1 MSPIKK
7 DLTILQGRT
16 FSYPLKWEI
25 EPIVYKP
32 ITGITQSAP
41 CVVTA
46 VGHGLPDG
54 WRAAIVSVKGM
65 TQINASNP
73 PKDSEYVVTKV
84 LTADTIELN
93 TVNASEYKTYTS
105 GGYVQ
110 YNTPQDLAGYVA
122 RMSIKDKISPTTAM
136 LWMASTV
143 YPTGYT
149 IITSTGTILEA
160 TTGGTSDVVE
170 PTAAG
175 VDGTV
180 TWGAVS
186 SFAGSRELMSLTTTN
201 LRILIDNTTKTI
213 KLDIDA
219 LDTAAVTFK
228 KGVYDLELESPA
240 GVVTALMFGN
250 VTVTNEVTTNV

>member
-32 ITGITQSAP
+32 ITGITQAAP

-54 WRAAIVSVKGM
+54 WRVVVVSVKGM
-65 TQINASNP
+65 TQINASTP
-73 PKDSEYVVTKV
+73 PKDSEYVVAKV
-84 LTADTIELN
+84 LTVDTIELN
-93 TVNASEYKTYTS
+93 TVNAAEYKAYTS

-110 YNTPQDLAGYVA
+110 YNTPQDLTGYVA
-122 RMSIKDKISPTTAM
+122 RMSIKDK
-136 LWMASTV
+136 V
-143 YPTGYT
+143 
-149 IITSTGTILEA
+149 
-160 TTGGTSDVVE
+160 GGT
-170 PTAAG
+170 
-175 VDGTV
+175 
-180 TWGAVS
+180 
-186 SFAGSRELMSLTTTN
+186 ELMALDTTN

-219 LDTAAVTFK
+219 LDTAAITWK

>member
-32 ITGITQSAP
+32 ITAITQAAP

-54 WRAAIVSVKGM
+54 WRVAIVSVKGM

-73 PKDSEYVVTKV
+73 PKDSEYVVAKK
-84 LTADTIELN
+84 LTTDTIELN
-93 TVNASEYKTYTS
+93 TVNAAEYKPYTS

-110 YNTPQDLAGYVA
+110 YNTPQDLTSYVA
-122 RMSIKDKISPTTAM
+122 RMSIKDKISPTTAL
-136 LWMASTV
+136 LWVASTV

-149 IITSTGTILEA
+149 VITSTGTILEA
-160 TTGGTSDVVE
+160 TVGGTSDVVE

-186 SFAGSRELMSLTTTN
+186 SFAGSRELMSLTTANT
-201 LRILIDNTTKTI
+201 RILIDNTTKTI
-213 KLDIDA
+213 TLEIDA
-219 LDTAAVTFK
+219 ADTAAITWK
-228 KGVYDLELESPA
+228 AGTYDLELESPS
-240 GVVTALMFGN
+240 GVVTALMYGAVK
-250 VTVTNEVTTNV
+250 VTKEVTT

>member
-32 ITGITQSAP
+32 ITGITQAAP
-41 CVVTA
+41 CIVTA

-54 WRAAIVSVKGM
+54 WRVVIVSVKGM

-73 PKDSEYVVTKV
+73 PKDNEYVVAKV

-93 TVNASEYKTYTS
+93 TVNAAEYKAYTS

-110 YNTPQDLAGYVA
+110 YNTPQDLTSYIA
-122 RMSIKDKISPTTAM
+122 RMSIKDK
-136 LWMASTV
+136 V
-143 YPTGYT
+143 
-149 IITSTGTILEA
+149 
-160 TTGGTSDVVE
+160 GGT
-170 PTAAG
+170 
-175 VDGTV
+175 
-180 TWGAVS
+180 
-186 SFAGSRELMSLTTTN
+186 ELMSLTTTN
-201 LRILIDNTTKTI
+201 SRILIDNTTKTI

-219 LDTAAVTFK
+219 LDTAAITWK
-228 KGVYDLELESPA
+228 RGIYDLELESPA
-240 GVVTALMFGN
+240 GVVTALMFGT

>member
-32 ITGITQSAP
+32 ITGITQAAP
-41 CVVTA
+41 CIVTA

-54 WRAAIVSVKGM
+54 WRVAIVSVKGM

-73 PKDSEYVVTKV
+73 PKDSEYVVAKK
-84 LTADTIELN
+84 LTDDTIELN
-93 TVNASEYKTYTS
+93 TVNAAEYKAYTS

-110 YNTPQDLAGYVA
+110 YNTPQDLTSYVA
-122 RMSIKDKISPTTAM
+122 RMSIKDK
-136 LWMASTV
+136 V
-143 YPTGYT
+143 
-149 IITSTGTILEA
+149 
-160 TTGGTSDVVE
+160 GGT
-170 PTAAG
+170 
-175 VDGTV
+175 
-180 TWGAVS
+180 
-186 SFAGSRELMSLTTTN
+186 ELMSLTTTN
-201 LRILIDNTTKTI
+201 DRIVVDDTAKTI
-213 KLDIDA
+213 TLAIDA
-219 LDTAAVTFK
+219 TDTAAITFK
-228 KGVYDLELESPA
+228 RGVYDLELESPA

>member
-32 ITGITQSAP
+32 ITGITQAAP

-54 WRAAIVSVKGM
+54 WRVAIVSVKGM

-73 PKDSEYVVTKV
+73 PKDSEYVVAKV

-93 TVNASEYKTYTS
+93 TVNAAEYKPYAS

-110 YNTPQDLAGYVA
+110 YNTPQDLTSYVA

-136 LWMASTV
+136 LWTASTV
-143 YPTGYT
+143 YPAGFHVL
-149 IITSTGTILEA
+149 TSDGTVLKAAI
-160 TTGGTSDVVE
+160 GGTSDVVE
-170 PTAAG
+170 PTAVG

-180 TWGAVS
+180 TWEAVS
-186 SFAGSRELMSLTTTN
+186 SFSGSRELMSLTTTN

-219 LDTAAVTFK
+219 LDTATITWR
-228 KGVYDLELESPA
+228 KGIYDLELESPS
-240 GVVTALMFGN
+240 GVVTALMYGN